1 MIREF
6 AAITFLALFTGL
18 TLTGPVESSEL
29 TPPAPIPDAAKPL
42 DDAQLLGLIEDA
54 LKDDREQRPTQ
65 TNLSASPAV
74 QHAAK
79 AEARNLTQED
89 WNAYSSVELWLEG
102 IPEAES
108 LSLDALARRNRL
120 QPVYPRMQQERRT
133 LPTSYEW
140 NNGNWKAN
148 FGTNV
153 TTATAPRSV
162 IPTELYAG
170 SISPS
175 GGSGEF
181 KGRVEYDYNAWQFYG
196 GTKRSVVANADGTIS
211 LNNNFLGGTYY
222 NLPNSLFG
230 GKVGTGFEVNPLGD
244 AKTRLEY
251 RQVFGNTEGFIAA
264 ERISPF
270 QHTAPDAGSNALK
283 AGLNRKF

>member
-6 AAITFLALFTGL
+6 AAIAFLALFTGPAL
-18 TLTGPVESSEL
+18 AGPIESSEL
-29 TPPAPIPDAAKPL
+29 TPPASIPDAANP
-42 DDAQLLGLIEDA
+42 DAQLRGLIEDA
-54 LKDDREQRPTQ
+54 LKDSRQ
-65 TNLSASPAV
+65 TNQSAPAAR
-74 QHAAK
+74 HAGK
-79 AEARNLTQED
+79 AEAQNLAQED
-89 WNAYSSVELWLEG
+89 WNAYSSAELWLEG
-102 IPEAES
+102 IPEADG
-108 LSLDALARRNRL
+108 LSLDAIARRNRL
-120 QPVYPRMQQERRT
+120 NPTYADVQRAPRT

-148 FGTNV
+148 FGANV
-153 TTATAPRSV
+153 TTATTTTV
-162 IPTELYAG
+162 IPSEHYAG
-170 SISPS
+170 AITSSS
-175 GGSGEF
+175 GNGEF

-196 GTKRSVVANADGTIS
+196 GTQRSVVANADGTIS

-222 NLPNSLFG
+222 NLPDSLFG

-270 QHTAPDAGSNALK
+270 QHAAPDAGSNALK